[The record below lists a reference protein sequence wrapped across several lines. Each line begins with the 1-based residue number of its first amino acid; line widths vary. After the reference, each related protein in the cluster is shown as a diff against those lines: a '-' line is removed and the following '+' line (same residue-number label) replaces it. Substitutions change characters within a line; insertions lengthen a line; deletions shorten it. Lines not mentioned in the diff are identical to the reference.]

1 MLHFVFLVYIDCIV
15 KVLQE
20 NNSTN
25 NKKKKDERKMANRLL
40 ITVSQTGEFDK
51 LEIKQK
57 LLSKYGSNISYCC
70 ISREEH
76 KDKGIHCHIFVNFI
90 KRIRYT
96 YQPNTFEFLFEKP
109 AHIAMIKS
117 NKEDRI
123 RALQYVKK
131 VQDYVE
137 FGKNDV
143 DESKQIVVNVEQY
156 VMKAIEEGIEFE
168 ALATHD
174 LEKIRFY
181 ALKHSNQIKRMI
193 VSYKESQKWKEK
205 QKLKGIRI
213 IDDVLMNEVL
223 SSEEVKLI
231 EKDKGLQKIIEH
243 INKVMI
249 YKGNKPFK
257 DKHILIW
264 SKGVNKG
271 KTSLIRKLMEH
282 CPMYGFPTDQWFHGY
297 KSFTFWGIF
306 WNEMKISGYD
316 IDMLK
321 NFLEGTP
328 VKLSIKGS
336 QVEKEDNP
344 QMFMTSNNDLEDM
357 IEKKYHNSGYED
369 KKIVL
374 NAMKARIEEVNV
386 DQYENV
392 FFLSKLIV
400 PIET

>member
-1 MLHFVFLVYIDCIV
+1 MKIEQ
-15 KVLQE
+15 QE
-20 NNSTN
+20 FKEKNLEI
-25 NKKKKDERKMANRLL
+25 KKDSRKQSNRLL
-40 ITVSQTGEFDK
+40 ITIAQTGEFK
-51 LEIKQK
+51 KENIRQK
-57 LLSKYGSNISYCC
+57 LLSKYGSNITYCC

-76 KDKGIHCHIFVNFI
+76 KDKGIHCHIFINFT
-90 KRIRYT
+90 KRIKYS
-96 YQPNTFEFLFEKP
+96 YEPNTFEFLFEKP
-109 AHIAMIKS
+109 AHIAQVRA

-143 DESKQIVVNVEQY
+143 DESKQIVMNVEQY
-156 VMKAIEEGIEFE
+156 VMKAIKEGISYKQ
-168 ALATHD
+168 LLSHQI
-174 LEKIRFY
+174 EKIVDY
-181 ALKHSNQIKRMI
+181 SLKNSGKVQRMI
-193 VSYKESQKWKEK
+193 YEIEELRSWERK
-205 QKLKGIRI
+205 QGLRGIRL
-213 IDDVLMNEVL
+213 IDECLMNEVL
-223 SSEEVKLI
+223 SSEEMAMI
-231 EKDKGLQKIIEH
+231 EKDKGLRLIIEH

-249 YKGNKPFK
+249 YEGNKPFK
-257 DKHILIW
+257 DKHLLIW

-297 KSFTFWGIF
+297 KSNEFWGIF
-306 WNEMKISGYD
+306 WNEMKIAGYD

-336 QVEKEDNP
+336 QVYKEDNP

-357 IEKKYHNSGYED
+357 IEKKYMSASYED
-369 KKIVL
+369 KRIAL
-374 NAMKARIEEVNV
+374 DALRARIEEVNV
-386 DQYENV
+386 DQYENI